1 MKSNADKLNAFALL
15 LCAASVT
22 FAAASHGSFTSRLIC
37 AASALLA
44 VFGIVWKLRERKQ
57 TDG

>member
-1 MKSNADKLNAFALL
+1 MKNKVDVFNTFALIV
-15 LCAASVT
+15 CAASVT
-22 FAAASHGSFTSRLIC
+22 FAAASHGSFISRLIC

>member
-22 FAAASHGSFTSRLIC
+22 FAAASHGSFMSRVIC
-37 AASALLA
+37 AASAMLA
-44 VFGIVWKLRERKQ
+44 VFGIVWKIKERKQ
-57 TDG
+57 ADD